1 MTSMC
6 WVVELVVICGNL
18 VCIGHF
24 KPLVASLIL
33 SWRDLEVFFTANNYK
48 PNLGLKKLVC
58 N

>member
-1 MTSMC
+1 
-6 WVVELVVICGNL
+6 